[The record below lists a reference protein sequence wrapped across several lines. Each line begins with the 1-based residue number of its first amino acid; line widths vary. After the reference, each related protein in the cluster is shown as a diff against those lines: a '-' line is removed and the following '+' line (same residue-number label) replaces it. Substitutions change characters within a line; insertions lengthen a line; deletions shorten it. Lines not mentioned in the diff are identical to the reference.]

1 MAGLSGYAIGA
12 AALAV
17 LAGGIYLLAPNG
29 SPDEAQPVEA
39 ALEAPDPTEE
49 APEPTE
55 APRTASEGDGSQAPE
70 TGDAAE
76 APEPP
81 QEAEAGQASQE
92 PEAETAETG
101 GAQDAP
107 DTAEPEAPAFDI
119 VRVEPDG
126 SAVVAGQGAPFSL
139 IEVRLD
145 GSKVAEAEADAAGRF
160 VSLFSIEPSD
170 KARIVT
176 LAMTLSEGGPARIS
190 TQSVILAPN
199 APRVAAAP
207 ADAPEEIAALEPAP
221 EPSPP
226 GQEPAASGAET
237 DPAPAPASP
246 EDTAGAPA
254 APQPERPTPPGT
266 EPEPLPV
273 PDAAPETGDA
283 PREARDGD
291 GPDDTAQAEAQASLP
306 ETDAGAG
313 SATRAKA
320 EDATPQPL
328 PESPDA
334 AAQIAAAPP
343 APGTGDAPQ
352 APGDATDTAETT
364 AAPAPPAGD
373 TAPETLAAEE
383 PDAPPRPVA
392 DPAAPVP
399 AAPPAPATDAAG
411 DALPGTAEGTPAIL
425 MADET
430 GVRLLQPPVAPGAG
444 PEVMSSVALDTITY
458 DSSGEVALTGRG
470 TGEGFVRVYINN
482 QPVITAPVG
491 EGGTWETDLPE
502 VDPGVYTLR
511 IDEVDAEGTVTSRI
525 ETPFQREDEATIA
538 AAREELRQDREAG
551 FQISL
556 RTVQPGNTL
565 WAIARES
572 YGEGILYVRV
582 FEANRDRIRDPD
594 LIYPGQVFRVPE

>member
-29 SPDEAQPVEA
+29 ARDEAQPVEA
-39 ALEAPDPTEE
+39 AVETPEPPE
-49 APEPTE
+49 APE
-55 APRTASEGDGSQAPE
+55 TASAGDGALAPE
-70 TGDAAE
+70 TGDEAE
-76 APEPP
+76 APEAL
-81 QEAEAGQASQE
+81 QEAEAEPQSQQA
-92 PEAETAETG
+92 EAETAETG
-101 GAQDAP
+101 GPENAP

-139 IEVRLD
+139 IEVLLD
-145 GSKVAEAEADAAGRF
+145 GSTVAEAEADAAGRF
-160 VSLFSIEPSD
+160 VSLFSIAPSD

-176 LAMTLSEGGPARIS
+176 LAMTLSEGGAARVS

-199 APRVAAAP
+199 APVVTAAP
-207 ADAPEEIAALEPAP
+207 AGETEEIAALEPAL

-226 GQEPAASGAET
+226 GQEPEATGAEA
-237 DPAPAPASP
+237 DPAPAPAAGDDGAGEP
-246 EDTAGAPA
+246 AEPRTADTAPPETEPA
-254 APQPERPTPPGT
+254 EAPQTGDGT
-266 EPEPLPV
+266 QATRDGGSPAGQSQATAEANR
-273 PDAAPETGDA
+273 PDAE
-283 PREARDGD
+283 
-291 GPDDTAQAEAQASLP
+291 AEA
-306 ETDAGAG
+306 EAG
-313 SATRAKA
+313 STTQAMA
-320 EDATPQPL
+320 EDATPRPL

-334 AAQIAAAPP
+334 AAQITAAPP
-343 APGTGDAPQ
+343 APGTGDAPR
-352 APGDATDTAETT
+352 APGDATDAAEAT

-373 TAPETLAAEE
+373 TAPETLAAEG
-383 PDAPPRPVA
+383 PDAPARPVA
-392 DPAAPVP
+392 DPTAPAP
-399 AAPPAPATDAAG
+399 AAPPAPATGTAG
-411 DALPGTAEGTPAIL
+411 DGLPGTGEGTPAIL

-470 TGEGFVRVYINN
+470 TGEGFVRVYIDN

-491 EGGTWETDLPE
+491 EGGAWATDLPE